1 MKQELTTSIQ
11 IVEEEQKYK
20 RECKGGSL
28 ALTKNVYRL
37 VNTDVFYVESE
48 SSNNTYYFVKFKP
61 DVLEWCSCP
70 DNSMRGVQI
79 RCKHIWS
86 IEFAIRMGTLR
97 DTDRL
102 PTEAKVR
109 NVVVTTIT
117 PAISKSYTNDDYSFW
132 FFLKKEVLVT
142 KLKIIRSTTDKNKK
156 LFTIQ
161 YTKKELD
168 KIQSDIL
175 QQIKKYFPDKVETRK
190 EERVNYY

>member
-1 MKQELTTSIQ
+1 MQQLTTSKQ

-20 RECKGGSL
+20 RECKGRSL
-28 ALTKNVYRL
+28 ALTRNVYRL

-48 SSNNTYYFVKFKP
+48 SSNNTYYFVKYKP

-70 DNSMRGVQI
+70 DNSMRGGQM

-109 NVVVTTIT
+109 KVVTTTIT
-117 PAISKSYTNDDYSFW
+117 PTVSKSSSYKNDEYSF
-132 FFLKKEVLVT
+132 
-142 KLKIIRSTTDKNKK
+142 
-156 LFTIQ
+156 
-161 YTKKELD
+161 
-168 KIQSDIL
+168 
-175 QQIKKYFPDKVETRK
+175 
-190 EERVNYY
+190 

>member
-1 MKQELTTSIQ
+1 LKQELTTSKQ

-20 RECKGGSL
+20 RECKGRSL

-61 DVLEWCSCP
+61 DVIEWCSCP
-70 DNSMRGVQI
+70 DNSMRGEQM

-102 PTEAKVR
+102 PTEANVRKVLA
-109 NVVVTTIT
+109 TTIFA
-117 PAISKSYTNDDYSFW
+117 PAVSKVVY
-132 FFLKKEVLVT
+132 K
-142 KLKIIRSTTDKNKK
+142 
-156 LFTIQ
+156 
-161 YTKKELD
+161 
-168 KIQSDIL
+168 
-175 QQIKKYFPDKVETRK
+175 
-190 EERVNYY
+190 

>member
-1 MKQELTTSIQ
+1 MQQLN
-11 IVEEEQKYK
+11 VEQKIIEKQQSEQEQIK
-20 RECKGGSL
+20 RECKGRSL
-28 ALTKNVYRL
+28 ALTRKVYRL

-70 DNSMRGVQI
+70 DNSMRGGQM

-117 PAISKSYTNDDYSFW
+117 PAISKSYTNDDYSF
-132 FFLKKEVLVT
+132 
-142 KLKIIRSTTDKNKK
+142 
-156 LFTIQ
+156 
-161 YTKKELD
+161 
-168 KIQSDIL
+168 
-175 QQIKKYFPDKVETRK
+175 
-190 EERVNYY
+190 